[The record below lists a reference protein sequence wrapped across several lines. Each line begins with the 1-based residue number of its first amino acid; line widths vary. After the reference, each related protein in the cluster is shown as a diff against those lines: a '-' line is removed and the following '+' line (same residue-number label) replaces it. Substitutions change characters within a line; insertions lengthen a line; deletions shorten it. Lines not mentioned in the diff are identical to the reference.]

1 MKQSSFETID
11 AMYILRRQVMMQSLH
26 TPGVKIVDYL
36 MSGQKALVRADTLR
50 GAFQSAVLAVGG
62 KPEKFLSGE
71 GISPEFLDE
80 SDGMIP
86 YRSLISLLERS
97 AYELGVPDFG
107 LLLARHT
114 SDTTKVLG
122 PLEIAMKNSETL
134 RDAFSFCAEHV
145 HIYSSA
151 IHMSL
156 ERSEWDGREYML
168 FDVLLD
174 GIGQMRQVVEHA
186 LALTNT
192 NIRVISNH
200 QIRASEIWFS
210 HGEPSSKASHAQ
222 SFGVP
227 VKFNMP
233 FNAVFFGKGDLDL
246 PIPNRNS
253 MAFRMSASFIDQNY
267 PSPSTSLIRQV
278 RVLIAKQLSTG
289 RATQTTVA
297 NMLGMHSRTLQ
308 RRLRAEGV
316 SFEAIV
322 DNVRKE
328 ITLRNLADKSVL
340 LTEIVERIG
349 YSETSVLTRSC
360 RRWFSQTP
368 TDIRMKSERTGAVH

>member
-1 MKQSSFETID
+1 
-11 AMYILRRQVMMQSLH
+11 
-26 TPGVKIVDYL
+26 
-36 MSGQKALVRADTLR
+36 
-50 GAFQSAVLAVGG
+50 
-62 KPEKFLSGE
+62 
-71 GISPEFLDE
+71 
-80 SDGMIP
+80 
-86 YRSLISLLERS
+86 
-97 AYELGVPDFG
+97 
-107 LLLARHT
+107 
-114 SDTTKVLG
+114 
-122 PLEIAMKNSETL
+122 
-134 RDAFSFCAEHV
+134 
-145 HIYSSA
+145 
-151 IHMSL
+151 
-156 ERSEWDGREYML
+156 
-168 FDVLLD
+168 
-174 GIGQMRQVVEHA
+174 
-186 LALTNT
+186 
-192 NIRVISNH
+192 
-200 QIRASEIWFS
+200 
-210 HGEPSSKASHAQ
+210 
-222 SFGVP
+222 
-227 VKFNMP
+227 MP